1 MEAQTPL
8 QGLIAK
14 YQQHY
19 WEFAELDLNDI
30 NQPRSDGDALI
41 HLVASYG
48 GRDEIVLLVASG
60 ADVNAVGDMGYTPL
74 HNAAVKGRLDVIN
87 TLLALGADPR
97 IKSEFGSTPL
107 DDAERYEHKEAAHIL
122 RVATKPLRP
131 RRSGK

>member
-1 MEAQTPL
+1 MEVQTAL
-8 QGLIAK
+8 QELVAK
-14 YQQHY
+14 YQRRH
-19 WEFAELDLNDI
+19 WEFAELDLSDI

-60 ADVNAVGDMGYTPL
+60 AGVNAAGDMGYTPL

-87 TLLALGADPR
+87 TLLGLGADPR

-107 DDAERYEHKEAAHIL
+107 DDAERYGHKQAAHLL
-122 RVATKPLRP
+122 RVASKDLRV
-131 RRSGK
+131 RESGK